1 MRRKAAGS
9 IVLVAGLAALAVTAL
24 PFLPS
29 NALWV
34 RMWDFPRIQIAA
46 VLFVVL
52 AAAAALR
59 PLGRRP
65 WVLFLALLVAA
76 LAWQLHWIWP
86 YTPLVPT
93 EARMAATCD
102 ESDRLRLLVANVR
115 VGNEQTAPLLALLE
129 EMEPDVVL
137 LVETDAGWERRLEG
151 LRGTY
156 PYLVGLA
163 QDNGYGMHLL
173 SRLELIEPEVRYLLE
188 DYVPSI
194 KAGIRLPS
202 GSRIDLHGVHPKP
215 PPLQDTARRDAE
227 MLIVGREVR
236 REDAPAIV
244 AGDLNDVAWSRTTR
258 LFRRVGGLLDPRVG
272 RGLFATYNANWPLLR
287 WPLDHIFFEDSFLL
301 LDVAV
306 MPDIG
311 SDHFPFFVDLCHD
324 PGTARRQ
331 AEPERNA
338 GDADEAGEAID
349 EGREEARE

>member
-1 MRRKAAGS
+1 MRREAAGW
-9 IVLVAGLAALAVTAL
+9 VVVVVGLAALAATAL

-29 NALWV
+29 NASWI
-34 RMWDFPRIQIAA
+34 RIWDFPRIQIA
-46 VLFVVL
+46 VVL
-52 AAAAALR
+52 LVVFAAAVALR
-59 PLGRRP
+59 PLERRP
-65 WVLFLALLVAA
+65 RVLFLVLLVAA
-76 LAWQLHWIWP
+76 LAWQLYRIWP
-86 YTPLVPT
+86 YTPLVAT
-93 EARMAATCD
+93 EARMVGTCD
-102 ESDRLRLLVANVR
+102 DSARLRLLVANVR
-115 VGNEQTAPLLALLE
+115 VGNEETAPLLALLE

-137 LVETDAGWERRLEG
+137 VVESDAGWERSLEG

-173 SRLELIEPEVRYLLE
+173 SRLELIDPEVRYLLE

-194 KAGIRLPS
+194 KTGIRLPS
-202 GSRIDLHGVHPKP
+202 GSRIDLYGVHPKP
-215 PPLQDTARRDAE
+215 PPLDDTARRDAE
-227 MLIVGREVR
+227 LLLVGREVR
-236 REDAPAIV
+236 REEAPAIV
-244 AGDLNDVAWSRTTR
+244 AGDLNDVAWSGTTR
-258 LFRRVGGLLDPRVG
+258 LFRRVGGLLDPRIG
-272 RGLFATYNANWPLLR
+272 RGLYATYNAKWPLLR

-331 AEPERNA
+331 AEPEPDA

-349 EGREEARE
+349 EGREEASE